1 MFCPRMSDEM
11 NYIDLMFPDLL
22 PEDPMISNL
31 LPKEMPQP
39 LPSYHDIKSISDRL
53 EHLELVANT
62 HSLQLK
68 VERIKRQRLRASL
81 KQYKRDAITPS
92 ADITSLQQTVTF
104 NYEQQTT
111 TNYQLGGELDK
122 LSTLTFRCLS
132 RTQQLMSNIIPRVA
146 SSPDDYNLMMQQL
159 DEIGRTIQQFRVIYQ
174 VSYV

>member
-1 MFCPRMSDEM
+1 MSDEM

-31 LPKEMPQP
+31 LSKEMPQP

-68 VERIKRQRLRASL
+68 VERIKRQKLRASL

-111 TNYQLGGELDK
+111 TN
-122 LSTLTFRCLS
+122 
-132 RTQQLMSNIIPRVA
+132 
-146 SSPDDYNLMMQQL
+146 
-159 DEIGRTIQQFRVIYQ
+159 
-174 VSYV
+174 